1 MLILSGIKTLNLE
14 ICLAGEGSNPRHVIM
29 KHEYNENFGVE
40 SSSASL
46 SSSSSPSL
54 RLHINKLN

>member
-1 MLILSGIKTLNLE
+1 MLILSGIKTLNLQ

-40 SSSASL
+40 SSS
-46 SSSSSPSL
+46 SSSL
-54 RLHINKLN
+54 RLHVNKLN